1 MLDHFQVIWT
11 WNARVI
17 IVVTASLCQGS
28 KSHSFLHS
36 NLTFAEV
43 SGMLMLNRFRLYLS
57 NKFYFFVCARGFSRL
72 FSIWLNTLIFQ
83 DDTMNISEGDEKNT
97 FPVLISLTIHT
108 RPKWHQIILLV
119 ISFLFFSF
127 HFISW
132 NSIVQFYCIGGKGEG
147 GRERSNIN
155 KVRSMETLRFKWLIC
170 NTLC

>member
-17 IVVTASLCQGS
+17 IVVTACLCQGS

-36 NLTFAEV
+36 NLTFVEV

-57 NKFYFFVCARGFSRL
+57 NKFLLFCLRPWFFKVIFNLVEHVNFPGWHNEYIWRRWKKYFSCVDF
-72 FSIWLNTLIFQ
+72 LNYSHATKMASNNFAGYI
-83 DDTMNISEGDEKNT
+83 
-97 FPVLISLTIHT
+97 
-108 RPKWHQIILLV
+108 

-147 GRERSNIN
+147 GAREIKYQQSEIN
-155 KVRSMETLRFKWLIC
+155 GNS
-170 NTLC
+170 